1 MFSKE
6 ILKLRIFM
14 EAVCDCLSNWKLR
27 PLKKGSSD
35 AEWLGGGGKGR
46 RYTTH
51 FSAYFFPNPRHI
63 PFLSRFPVL
72 VTQITFSKCKY
83 RKMPTTKGSLYHSFF
98 SPYHS
103 IFLQAVHNITCPVLN
118 ENALVYS
125 REVWFKYTK
134 FPKYMLR
141 FYFQPFSGRPS
152 YFRFFWE
159 KLS

>member
-1 MFSKE
+1 MTKTAYFYGGCAPIQFKT
-6 ILKLRIFM
+6 
-14 EAVCDCLSNWKLR
+14 EALEK
-27 PLKKGSSD
+27 
-35 AEWLGGGGKGR
+35 GKGWCGVVGWEGEGIQPISQPWIPD
-46 RYTTH
+46 T
-51 FSAYFFPNPRHI
+51 F